1 MRSPS
6 WMAVP
11 DDDEEE
17 EMSKIGSKASAIG
30 STAWF
35 LVTSGVM
42 LSMLVISGK
51 GPLGIWTTN
60 SYLSGWDAPWW
71 LTAIF
76 ACEAYAS
83 WRRAL
88 IKWKR
93 SKSEVGD
100 PGSSAASLAAKRT
113 RRLRHFTSMRLVDG
127 APVEE
132 LITRFIELD
141 ALASVRGSARL
152 TPLLCC
158 LHPCLL
164 RRACSA
170 LALSP
175 CALSE
180 SHPTVRLSASPAP
193 LPACPPQVRSLELG
207 SNSSRERHS
216 RGHALGFM
224 VTFTGMT
231 QRQNY
236 LGSAERAAFL
246 AFAEPF
252 VEEWFIFDFESG
264 VVDSQ

>member
-1 MRSPS
+1 
-6 WMAVP
+6 
-11 DDDEEE
+11 
-17 EMSKIGSKASAIG
+17 MSKIGSKASAIG

-152 TPLLCC
+152 TPLL
-158 LHPCLL
+158 
-164 RRACSA
+164 
-170 LALSP
+170 
-175 CALSE
+175 
-180 SHPTVRLSASPAP
+180 PAP
-193 LPACPPQVRSLELG
+193 LPAPPRLLRSCSLTLC
-207 SNSSRERHS
+207 S
-216 RGHALGFM
+216 
-224 VTFTGMT
+224 
-231 QRQNY
+231 QRKPPD
-236 LGSAERAAFL
+236 SPAERLPRPSARVPSAGSL
-246 AFAEPF
+246 P
-252 VEEWFIFDFESG
+252 
-264 VVDSQ
+264 

>member
-141 ALASVRGSARL
+141 ALASVR
-152 TPLLCC
+152 
-158 LHPCLL
+158 
-164 RRACSA
+164 
-170 LALSP
+170 
-175 CALSE
+175 
-180 SHPTVRLSASPAP
+180 
-193 LPACPPQVRSLELG
+193 SLELG